1 MLGRVERRVAV
12 PAGDEPI
19 YAERP
24 PQDLQSGLIYS
35 CYSPDLFVSPERLG
49 GYVQFSFAEH
59 TLDVDR
65 RELRRGTETIAVEPQ
80 VFDLLVY
87 LIENRDRVVSKD
99 DLIASVWGGRIVS
112 DSTLTSRI
120 FAARKALG
128 DSADTQGLIRTV
140 PRKGF
145 RFVGEVGQPKV
156 AAAAKPAEGEARPPS
171 ETREESAIPS
181 THRRASLAV
190 MPFADR
196 SDVTQVRGGAADAL
210 VHDVITRLAKL
221 RSLFVI
227 AEGTVFAL
235 HERGVGP
242 AEAAQLLKVD
252 YVANGSVR
260 RSGKRLTIAVELVEA
275 RSARVV
281 WADNFDRPLDD
292 TFAILDEVGS
302 RIVAAISTEIETL
315 ERNRAVLKPPSSLD
329 AWEAHHRGLWHMY
342 RFNKADNEQARH
354 FFEVAL
360 RLDPTFARAYSG
372 LSFTHW
378 QNAFQGW
385 AERGPEIERAYAAA
399 AEGLMADDRD
409 PAAHW
414 AMGRALWLR
423 GRQEQSIAELEQSVE
438 LSPNFALAYY
448 TLGFVRAQSGDAQAA
463 IAASDVARELSP
475 YDPMLFAMLASRA
488 LALARLQRFE
498 EASEWVVKAADRPNA
513 HAHIRAMA
521 ALILALAGALT
532 EARARMGALRS
543 EAPSY
548 ALGDFFSAFD
558 LDDKGKTLFQRAAGL
573 IGMA

>member
-1 MLGRVERRVAV
+1 VL
-12 PAGDEPI
+12 
-19 YAERP
+19 
-24 PQDLQSGLIYS
+24 
-35 CYSPDLFVSPERLG
+35 
-49 GYVQFSFAEH
+49 FSFADY

-65 RELRRGTETIAVEPQ
+65 RELQRGAQAIPVEPQ
-80 VFDLLVY
+80 VFDLRVY
-87 LIENRDRVVSKD
+87 LIENRERVVSKD

-120 FAARKALG
+120 FAARKAVG
-128 DSADTQGLIRTV
+128 DSADTQALIRTI

-145 RFVGEVGQPKV
+145 RFVGEVGPKTV
-156 AAAAKPAEGEARPPS
+156 PAAASPVEAEARKQVFAEASGATP
-171 ETREESAIPS
+171 AS

-190 MPFADR
+190 MPFADK
-196 SDVTQVRGGAADAL
+196 SDVARIGGGAADAL

-242 AEAAQLLKVD
+242 AEAAELLKVD
-252 YVANGSVR
+252 YVANGWVR
-260 RSGKRLTIAVELVEA
+260 RSAKRLTINVELVEV
-275 RSARVV
+275 RSSRVV
-281 WADNFDRPLDD
+281 WADGFDRTLDD

-302 RIVAAISTEIETL
+302 RIVASISTEIETL
-315 ERNRAVLKPPSSLD
+315 ERNRAVLKPPNSLD

-342 RFNKADNEQARH
+342 RFNKSDNEQARH
-354 FFEVAL
+354 FFETAL

-385 AERGPEIERAYAAA
+385 AERGPEMERAYAAA

-409 PAAHW
+409 PAVHW

-423 GRQEQSIAELEQSVE
+423 GRQEQSIAELEQAVE
-438 LSPNFALAYY
+438 LSPNFALAHY

-463 IAASDVARELSP
+463 IVASDVARELSP

-488 LALARLQRFE
+488 VALARLKRFD

-513 HAHIRAMA
+513 HAHIRALA
-521 ALILALAGALT
+521 VLILALGGALE
-532 EARARMGALRS
+532 EARARLGALKS
-543 EAPSY
+543 EAPNHQLS
-548 ALGDFFSAFD
+548 DFFNAFRFD
-558 LDDKGKTLFQRAAGL
+558 EEGRRLFQRAAKL
-573 IGMA
+573 IAMT

>member
-1 MLGRVERRVAV
+1 MRPVA
-12 PAGDEPI
+12 
-19 YAERP
+19 
-24 PQDLQSGLIYS
+24 S
-35 CYSPDLFVSPERLG
+35 G
-49 GYVQFSFAEH
+49 GYVLFSFAEH

-65 RELRRGTETIAVEPQ
+65 RELRRGAETIPVEPQ

-120 FAARKALG
+120 FAARKAVG
-128 DSADTQGLIRTV
+128 DSAETQALIRTV

-145 RFVGEVGQPKV
+145 RFVGEIAPQTAP
-156 AAAAKPAEGEARPPS
+156 AAVKPAEGGARATAVPRDHEA
-171 ETREESAIPS
+171 ESASPS

-190 MPFADR
+190 MPFADN
-196 SDVTQVRGGAADAL
+196 SDVVRVRGGAADAL

-235 HERGVGP
+235 HERGIGP

-281 WADNFDRPLDD
+281 WADSFDRTMDD

-448 TLGFVRAQSGDAQAA
+448 TLGFVRAQSGDAQAS
-463 IAASDVARELSP
+463 IAATDVARELSP

-521 ALILALAGALT
+521 ALILALGGAQT

-558 LDDKGKTLFQRAAGL
+558 LDDEGKKLFQRAAGL
-573 IGMA
+573 LGMA

>member
-1 MLGRVERRVAV
+1 L
-12 PAGDEPI
+12 
-19 YAERP
+19 P
-24 PQDLQSGLIYS
+24 PG
-35 CYSPDLFVSPERLG
+35 E
-49 GYVQFSFAEH
+49 YVLFSFAEY

-65 RELRRGTETIAVEPQ
+65 RELRRGAESIPVEPQ

-87 LIENRDRVVSKD
+87 LIENRERVVSKD

-128 DSADTQGLIRTV
+128 DSAETQALIRTV

-145 RFVGEVGQPKV
+145 RFVGEIGPQKAPASVRS
-156 AAAAKPAEGEARPPS
+156 AEGEARATAI
-171 ETREESAIPS
+171 TRGGEAESASPS

-190 MPFADR
+190 MPFTDR

-281 WADNFDRPLDD
+281 WADSFDRSMDD

-342 RFNKADNEQARH
+342 RFSKADNEQARH

-423 GRQEQSIAELEQSVE
+423 GRQEQSIAELEQAVD
-438 LSPNFALAYY
+438 LSPNFALAHY

-463 IAASDVARELSP
+463 IVATDIARELSP
-475 YDPMLFAMLASRA
+475 YDPLLFGILASRA

-521 ALILALAGALT
+521 ALILALAGTLN
-532 EARARMGALRS
+532 EARSRLAALRS

-548 ALGDFFSAFD
+548 ELGDFLSAFH
-558 LDDKGKTLFQRAAGL
+558 LDEPGEKLIRQAARMIGL
-573 IGMA
+573 K

>member
-1 MLGRVERRVAV
+1 
-12 PAGDEPI
+12 
-19 YAERP
+19 
-24 PQDLQSGLIYS
+24 
-35 CYSPDLFVSPERLG
+35 
-49 GYVQFSFAEH
+49 VQFSFADFV
-59 TLDVDR
+59 LDVDR
-65 RELRRGTETIAVEPQ
+65 RELRRGAEAIAVEPQ

-87 LIENRDRVVSKD
+87 LIENRERVVSKD
-99 DLIASVWGGRIVS
+99 DLIASVWGGRVVS

-120 FAARKALG
+120 FAARRAVG
-128 DSADTQGLIRTV
+128 DSADAQVLIRTV

-145 RFVGEVGQPKV
+145 RFVGEIEQPRI
-156 AAAAKPAEGEARPPS
+156 AAAGKPAESESGQKPEMPEGRGTEPAPS
-171 ETREESAIPS
+171 PQ
-181 THRRASLAV
+181 RRASLAV
-190 MPFADR
+190 MPFADK
-196 SDVTQVRGGAADAL
+196 SDVARIRGGVADAL

-221 RSLFVI
+221 RSLFII

-235 HERGVGP
+235 HERGVGA

-252 YVANGSVR
+252 YIADGSVR
-260 RSGKRLTIAVELVEA
+260 RYGNRLTITVELVEA

-281 WADNFDRPLDD
+281 WADSFDRSLDD

-302 RIVAAISTEIETL
+302 RIVASIATEIETL

-354 FFEVAL
+354 FFETAL

-385 AERGPEIERAYAAA
+385 AERGPEVERAYAAA

-448 TLGFVRAQSGDAQAA
+448 TLGFVRVQAGEAQAA
-463 IAASDVARELSP
+463 IEASDVALQLSP
-475 YDPMLFAMLASRA
+475 YDPLLFGMMATRA
-488 LALARLQRFE
+488 LALARLKRFD
-498 EASEWVVKAADRPNA
+498 EASEWVIKAADRPNA

-521 ALILALAGALT
+521 ALILAMGGAVE
-532 EARARMGALRS
+532 EARGRMGALRS
-543 EAPSY
+543 EAPNY
-548 ALGDFFSAFD
+548 ELRDFFGAFH
-558 LDDKGKTLFQRAAGL
+558 LDEASRKLFQQAARL
-573 IGMA
+573 VGMR